1 MKMSS
6 KIGCF
11 MRADRLLSML
21 LLLQSSARMT
31 ADVLAQELEVSKRTV
46 YRDIDALNIAGIPIY
61 TQPGTQG
68 GVFLDENYRMSLS
81 GLSKIEV
88 QSLFAAIDSQPM
100 RELGLSSEDTL
111 RKLNAMLPDN
121 HQQALK
127 QMQQRFYIDTANW
140 MQAPEESPYLAN
152 LQKAVWENRCVE
164 VVYEHS
170 AGNIITICLE
180 AYALVAKANI
190 WYLVGKRVDG
200 KHRNYRISRLQ
211 SLRLLPEYFQRNET
225 FDLKAYWLES
235 CRIFEDEMAHGNP
248 PYPTILRI
256 HPGALWYF
264 PNFMN
269 GLYERVSE
277 PDEKGW
283 VTVRVRFH
291 SFGDAQM
298 RVLGLATQVEVVE
311 PDELAACVL
320 QTAKAIVLAFSKN

>member
-1 MKMSS
+1 
-6 KIGCF
+6 

-21 LLLQSSARMT
+21 LLLQSSERMT
-31 ADVLAQELEVSKRTV
+31 ADTLAQELEVSKRTV
-46 YRDIDALNIAGIPIY
+46 YRDIDALNFAGIPIY

-68 GVFLDENYRMSLS
+68 GVFLDENYRLSLN

-140 MQAPEESPYLAN
+140 MQAPEESPYLAD

-164 VVYEHS
+164 IVYEHS
-170 AGNIITICLE
+170 AGNIITLCLE

-190 WYLVGKRVDG
+190 WYLVGHRADG
-200 KHRNYRISRLQ
+200 KYRNYRISRLQ
-211 SLRLLPEYFQRNET
+211 SLHLLPDYFQRNET
-225 FDLKAYWLES
+225 FDLKTYWIES
-235 CRIFEDEMAHGNP
+235 CRIFEEEMAHGNL
-248 PYPTILRI
+248 PYPAVLRV
-256 HPGALWYF
+256 HPDALWYF
-264 PNFMN
+264 PNFLN
-269 GLYERVSE
+269 GLYERISE

-283 VTVRVRFH
+283 VIVKVRFH
-291 SFGDAQM
+291 SAGDAQM
-298 RVLGLATQVEVVE
+298 RVLGLGTQVEVLE
-311 PDELAACVL
+311 PRELRDRVL
-320 QTAKAIVLAFSKN
+320 QNAQAVVERFKADN

>member
-1 MKMSS
+1 
-6 KIGCF
+6 

-21 LLLQSSARMT
+21 LLLQSSERMT

-46 YRDIDALNIAGIPIY
+46 YRDIDALNFAGIPIY

-68 GVFLDENYRMSLS
+68 GVFLDENYRLSLN
-81 GLSKIEV
+81 GLSKTEV

-111 RKLNAMLPDN
+111 RKLRAMLPDN
-121 HQQALK
+121 HQRALK

-140 MQAPEESPYLAN
+140 LQTPEESPYLHD

-164 VVYEHS
+164 IVYEHS
-170 AGNIITICLE
+170 AGNIITLCLE

-190 WYLVGKRVDG
+190 WYLVGRRDDG

-211 SLRLLPEYFQRNET
+211 SLHLLPEYFQRDES
-225 FDLKAYWLES
+225 FDLKAYWNES
-235 CRIFEDEMAHGNP
+235 CRIFEYEMAHSNP
-248 PYPTILRI
+248 PYPTVLRV
-256 HPGALWYF
+256 HPDALWYF

-269 GLYERVSE
+269 GLYERISE
-277 PDEKGW
+277 PDANGW
-283 VTVRVRFH
+283 VIVNVRFQ

-298 RVLGLATQVEVVE
+298 RVLGLGTQVEVIE
-311 PDELAACVL
+311 TEELAAGVL
-320 QTAKAIVLAFSKN
+320 QVAKAIVKRQATEEH